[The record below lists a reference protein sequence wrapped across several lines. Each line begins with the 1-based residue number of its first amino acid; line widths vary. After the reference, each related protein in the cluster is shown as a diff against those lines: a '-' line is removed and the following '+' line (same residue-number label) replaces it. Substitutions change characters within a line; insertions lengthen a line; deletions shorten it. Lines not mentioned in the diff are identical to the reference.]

1 MLESVT
7 RAPPVGAGP
16 LSATVPVA
24 ELPPVTLAGLTES
37 EDKEMDAGAGAGA
50 DSKSKTA
57 GLGSLIE
64 TATNL
69 VGEII

>member
-7 RAPPVGAGP
+7 SAPPVGAGP

-37 EDKEMDAGAGAGA
+37 EDIEMDAGAGA

-57 GLGSLIE
+57 GLGSFIE